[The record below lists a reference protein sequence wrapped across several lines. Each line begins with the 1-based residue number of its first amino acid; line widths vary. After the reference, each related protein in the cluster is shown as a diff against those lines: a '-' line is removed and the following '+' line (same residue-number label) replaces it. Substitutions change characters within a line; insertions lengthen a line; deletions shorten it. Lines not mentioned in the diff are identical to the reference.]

1 MLPRWSNH
9 NPLWTIFIFVG
20 NSCSSLVSLF
30 LGVGVWYRRQVN
42 FSMFVRLIRMV
53 ELRDIMVILVQTL
66 QGALRPVW
74 ESVIY
79 PTGLVVGGTG
89 LGRERERIS
98 SLWVWWRARRAP
110 REYFYEG
117 FCMLWCVIVS
127 DLVIFWCCDPSFYSP
142 RGADVQGLGW

>member
-1 MLPRWSNH
+1 
-9 NPLWTIFIFVG
+9 
-20 NSCSSLVSLF
+20 
-30 LGVGVWYRRQVN
+30 
-42 FSMFVRLIRMV
+42 VRLIRMV

-98 SLWVWWRARRAP
+98 SL
-110 REYFYEG
+110 
-117 FCMLWCVIVS
+117 
-127 DLVIFWCCDPSFYSP
+127 
-142 RGADVQGLGW
+142 